1 MGDNF
6 DDLVNDFLNDSNKK
20 SKKAGI
26 KVKFFNLDELP
37 EDIKGFVKEFLIEL
51 GDDIIGGVDD
61 STDIDKLKAN
71 LEEALDAEDYLEA
84 AKIRDEISKLKE

>member
-20 SKKAGI
+20 CQKAGI